1 MQRPSTDFLREQ
13 CLIIWFPL
21 TGNLDGVFI
30 IRNESSIKKYAKL
43 SVKIKEQF
51 MYDIQGVSKKRY
63 FFDFHLIYVLEIGF
77 YFFTCVSESKF
88 RTQSI

>member
-1 MQRPSTDFLREQ
+1 MQRPSTDFWREQ

-43 SVKIKEQF
+43 SVKIKEEF
-51 MYDIQGVSKKRY
+51 MYHIQGVSK
-63 FFDFHLIYVLEIGF
+63 IGTF
-77 YFFTCVSESKF
+77 
-88 RTQSI
+88 SIFILFMS

>member
-51 MYDIQGVSKKRY
+51 IYDIQGVFKKGT
-63 FFDFHLIYVLEIGF
+63 F
-77 YFFTCVSESKF
+77 
-88 RTQSI
+88 SIFILFMF